1 MNRDLPLL
9 NLRFFSL
16 PLFHLGYF
24 LGLSKSIL
32 VPLTVV
38 PYLGYLSVPYLRCP
52 TCNHVND
59 HDFRYCQLCGYKR
72 KVVSIPDSYPP
83 VDFNLHEIDARLQQ
97 LWDFDRATQYSKQKD
112 SLQKDLEVFLR
123 ALPGHITLETETP
136 RDLYLPFP
144 RL

>member
-1 MNRDLPLL
+1 M
-9 NLRFFSL
+9 
-16 PLFHLGYF
+16 
-24 LGLSKSIL
+24 
-32 VPLTVV
+32 
-38 PYLGYLSVPYLRCP
+38 
-52 TCNHVND
+52 
-59 HDFRYCQLCGYKR
+59 
-72 KVVSIPDSYPP
+72 VSIPDSYPP